1 MAKITEKELRRIVL
15 EGAAKASRRLHECG
29 CGCSMCSG
37 GAESGGLTIAT
48 DPEIVGGASAD
59 PYSYSPGASDWNIE
73 MIAYSNPTDIAV
85 SPPKAKAPTTPRFTP
100 PTAPARPSTLDW
112 NSGEDWSGN
121 DFLDAMVNGISAQ
134 NGASDTSGGIDIYDD
149 SLDLSDRE
157 PAMAYGQD
165 EVDPFAADEEY
176 AYDDLSD
183 ALSSFMPEAN
193 TDEEYAEYED
203 DDSDREE
210 GDELLLGGEEEL
222 ATWGQRDTDYHA
234 PRQTMD
240 KASRN
245 GSPLSALNHGVGLN
259 EFNDDEEMPA
269 VNVGRPQPMSG
280 NPETV
285 ALSVTGFGDPSAA
298 YNALISMGIS
308 GGIADEVVDYAD
320 ESRPVYLGSYT
331 QDELASIQDEL
342 DAAGISWTTENED
355 AAWSDDAM
363 AYDNEEPT
371 FVVDGSAPWAGA
383 QEAAETALEA
393 LEDAGLAVNTEHIAS
408 GLLRVSSDV
417 PLVTVRRLVDTAL
430 PSWRNDQGDPVYVV
444 LSPMG
449 IIVQF

>member
-37 GAESGGLTIAT
+37 GTESGGLTIAT
-48 DPEIVGGASAD
+48 NPQVVGGPGAD
-59 PYSYSPGASDWNIE
+59 PYSYSPDAGDWNIE
-73 MIAYSNPTDIAV
+73 MIAYDTPTAIDV
-85 SPPKAKAPTTPRFTP
+85 YTKPGLTTPSFTP
-100 PTAPARPSTLDW
+100 PKAPARPSVLDW
-112 NSGEDWSGN
+112 NSGESWSSD
-121 DFLDAMVNGISAQ
+121 DFLDSMVNGIASQ
-134 NGASDTSGGIDIYDD
+134 DSGASHYQD
-149 SLDLSDRE
+149 SPGVD
-157 PAMAYGQD
+157 YGQD
-165 EVDPFAADEEY
+165 AEEEY
-176 AYDDLSD
+176 AYDELSD

-193 TDEEYAEYED
+193 SDEEYTEYED
-203 DDSDREE
+203 GDSGREE
-210 GDELLLGGEEEL
+210 GDELLLGGEESL

-245 GSPLSALNHGVGLN
+245 GSPLTALNHGVGLN
-259 EFNDDEEMPA
+259 EFNDDEDVTA
-269 VNVGRPQPMSG
+269 ANFGRYQSASDDKYQPMSS

-298 YNALISMGIS
+298 YNALISMGVS

-331 QDELASIQDEL
+331 QDALDSMCDKL
-342 DAAGISWTTENED
+342 DAAGITWTTENED
-355 AAWSDDAM
+355 AAWSDEDM
-363 AYDNEEPT
+363 AYEEEDPG
-371 FVVDGSAPWAGA
+371 FVVDGSSPWAGA
-383 QEAAETALEA
+383 VEAAETALEA
-393 LEDAGLAVNTEHIAS
+393 LENAGLSVNTEHIQS

>member
-15 EGAAKASRRLHECG
+15 EGASKASRRLHECG

-37 GAESGGLTIAT
+37 GTESGGLTIAT
-48 DPEIVGGASAD
+48 DPQVVGGPSAD
-59 PYSYSPGASDWNIE
+59 PYSYSPDAGDWNIE
-73 MIAYSNPTDIAV
+73 MIAYDTPTAV
-85 SPPKAKAPTTPRFTP
+85 DVYSKPGLVTPSFTP
-100 PTAPARPSTLDW
+100 PKGPAKPSALDW
-112 NSGEDWSGN
+112 NSDESWSGD
-121 DFLDAMVNGISAQ
+121 DFLDSMVNGISAHSD
-134 NGASDTSGGIDIYDD
+134 GAASHYQDSPGMAYDD
-149 SLDLSDRE
+149 SE
-157 PAMAYGQD
+157 Q
-165 EVDPFAADEEY
+165 EEY
-176 AYDDLSD
+176 AYDELSD

-193 TDEEYAEYED
+193 TDDEDEYDRADNRED
-203 DDSDREE
+203 

-234 PRQTMD
+234 PSQTMG

-245 GSPLSALNHGVGLN
+245 GSPLTALNHGVGLN
-259 EFNDDEEMPA
+259 EFNDDEEIPA
-269 VNVGRPQPMSG
+269 VNVGRYQPMSG

-298 YNALISMGIS
+298 YNALINMGIS
-308 GGIADEVVDYAD
+308 GAIADEVVDYAD

-355 AAWSDDAM
+355 AAWSDEDM
-363 AYDNEEPT
+363 SYEEEEPA

-383 QEAAETALEA
+383 QEAAGTALEA